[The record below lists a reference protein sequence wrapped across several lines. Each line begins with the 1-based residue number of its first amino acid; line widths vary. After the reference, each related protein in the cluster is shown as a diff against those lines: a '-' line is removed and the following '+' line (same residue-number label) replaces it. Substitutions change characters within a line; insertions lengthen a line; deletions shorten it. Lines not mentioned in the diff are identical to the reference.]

1 MAESF
6 SVRAILSAQD
16 RGFSSTLKSALKS
29 TESLGSKIKS
39 GFAFGILTGAGQQ
52 AFSTLTNGVRGLI
65 TEIDTSNAAWKTFT
79 GNMQM
84 LGKGNKEIAKTKKEL
99 QQFAEQT
106 IYSSSDMAQTY
117 AQLAAV
123 GTKNCNKLVKGFG
136 GLAAAAEN
144 PQQAMKTLSQQ
155 ATQMAAKPTVAW
167 QDFKLMLEQTPAG
180 IAAVAKEMG
189 MTTSELVTA
198 VQDGKV
204 KTEDFFNAISKVGTN
219 KAFTKLATEYKTVG
233 QAMDGL
239 KETLGNKLTPAFDVL
254 SNRAIG
260 GISGIIDKIGEI
272 DGEALA
278 TKVSAGLDKAQ
289 PYWELFKKTVSVT
302 GGVLKKTAGFV
313 SDHSEAI
320 SKALPFVLGLAAAY
334 KGFMV
339 INKVVPGMSKFTQY
353 LTSLAG
359 KGIGSLAGKLF
370 GVAAGERAAGAAG
383 VTSATQIAAAA
394 KSFMMM
400 GAAVLMISAGFALL
414 AYSAVQV
421 ASAGPGAIAVLF
433 GLIGAMALLG
443 AGMTVMLKTLAPMSA
458 QLIPAAAAMLMLG
471 GAVLLVAAGF
481 ALMAY
486 AATSLASAGGL
497 AIGVMAGMLVA
508 VGLLAV
514 GAAALG
520 PALTAG
526 AVGLLAFGVAVLL
539 VGAGTLMAC
548 AGLALLATKLP
559 VIAAYGTT
567 AAGAIVALGASMFV
581 FAAGAI
587 VAGAAAI
594 ILGTGLIVAGAGL
607 VVFGAGMTA
616 GAAGTLAMAGAL
628 KLVHSQLKSISSS
641 AKSTQISLQGMRA
654 SIKVVESGLDALG
667 SKAKSAMNKLTSA
680 FDNAASKAKSAG
692 QKVGTGFT
700 HGMQSGLN
708 RAPSVA
714 SRAVQSAVS
723 RLRSGRSGAYSAGA
737 YIGQGFAAGMNASL
751 GAVRAAAAAMA
762 EAADAAVRAKAKIK
776 SPSRVAMKSGRYWGE
791 GFGLGMLKEARFV
804 ERASEKLVSIPNV
817 MTPRLAAAYSGEMS
831 ADYDYYRNSEYI
843 IEVPLTVDGKEFAR
857 ATASY
862 TQEELNRKQTR
873 ENRKR
878 GKA

>member
-52 AFSTLTNGVRGLI
+52 AFSCLTNGVRDLI
-65 TEIDTSNAAWKTFT
+65 SEIDTSNAAWKTFT
-79 GNMQM
+79 GNMKM
-84 LGKGNKEIAKTKKEL
+84 LGKSDKEIAGVKKEL
-99 QQFAEQT
+99 QSFAEQT
-106 IYSSSDMAQTY
+106 ISSSSDMAQTY
-117 AQLAAV
+117 SQLAAV
-123 GTKNCNKLVKGFG
+123 GTKNCTKLVKGFG
-136 GLAAAAEN
+136 GLASAAEN

-155 ATQMAAKPTVAW
+155 ATQMAAKPSVAW

-204 KTEDFFNAISKVGTN
+204 KTEDFFDAISKVGTN

-239 KETLGNKLTPAFDVL
+239 KETVGNKLTPAFDIL
-254 SNRAIG
+254 SQKAIG

-272 DGEALA
+272 DGEAIA
-278 TKVSAGLDKAQ
+278 QKVTVGLEKAQ
-289 PYWELFKKTVSVT
+289 PYWEAFKKILAAT
-302 GGVLKKTAGFV
+302 GKVLKSVGGFLIEH
-313 SDHSEAI
+313 SDAI

-334 KGFMV
+334 KGFTV

-383 VTSATQIAAAA
+383 TTSATQVAAAA

-414 AYSAVQV
+414 AFSAVSV
-421 ASAGPGAIAVLF
+421 ANAGPAAIAVLF
-433 GLIGAMALLG
+433 GLIAAVALLG

-526 AVGLLAFGVAVLL
+526 AVGLLAFGAAVLL

-581 FAAGAI
+581 FSAGAI
-587 VAGAAAI
+587 VAGAGALV
-594 ILGTGLIVAGAGL
+594 LGAGLVVAGAGL
-607 VVFGAGMTA
+607 AVFGAGMIA
-616 GAAGTLAMAGAL
+616 GAAGTLAMAVAL
-628 KLVHSQLKSISSS
+628 RLVGSQLKSIASN
-641 AKSTQISLQGMRA
+641 AKSAQSSLNSMRT
-654 SIKVVESGLDALG
+654 SVKVVESGLDALG

-700 HGMQSGLN
+700 QGMQSGLN
-708 RAPSVA
+708 KAPSMA
-714 SRAVQSAVS
+714 SKAVRSAVS

-737 YIGQGFAAGMNASL
+737 YISQGFASGMQSCL
-751 GAVRAAAAAMA
+751 GAVRAAAAALASAA
-762 EAADAAVRAKAKIK
+762 EAAVRAKAKIH
-776 SPSRVAMKSGRYWGE
+776 SPSRVTGKLGQYWGK
-791 GFGLGMLKEARFV
+791 GLGLGMLKEARFV
-804 ERASEKLVSIPNV
+804 ERASEKLVSIPNIT
-817 MTPRLAAAYSGEMS
+817 TPRLAAAYSGEMS
-831 ADYDYYRNSEYI
+831 ADYDYYRNSEYT
-843 IEVPLTVDGKEFAR
+843 IEVPLTVDGREVAR

-862 TQEELNRKQTR
+862 TQEELNKKQTR

>member
-52 AFSTLTNGVRGLI
+52 AFSSLTNGVRGLI

-123 GTKNCNKLVKGFG
+123 GTKNCTKLVKGFG
-136 GLAAAAEN
+136 GLASAAEN

-155 ATQMAAKPTVAW
+155 ATQMAAKPMVAW

-204 KTEDFFNAISKVGTN
+204 KTEDFFDAISKVGTN

-239 KETLGNKLTPAFDVL
+239 KETVGNKLTPAFDIL
-254 SNRAIG
+254 SQKAIG
-260 GISGIIDKIGEI
+260 GISGIIDKLGEV
-272 DGEALA
+272 DGDEIAE
-278 TKVSAGLDKAQ
+278 KVSAGLDKAQ
-289 PYWELFKKTVSVT
+289 PYWELFKKTVSIT

-320 SKALPFVLGLAAAY
+320 SKALPFVLGLVAAY
-334 KGFMV
+334 KGFTV

-370 GVAAGERAAGAAG
+370 GVAAGEKAAGSAG
-383 VTSATQIAAAA
+383 VTSAAQIAGAA

-400 GAAVLMISAGFALL
+400 GGAVFLISAGFALL

-526 AVGLLAFGVAVLL
+526 AVGLLAFGVAILL

-559 VIAAYGTT
+559 VIATYGTT

-581 FAAGAI
+581 FSAGAI
-587 VAGAAAI
+587 VAGAGAI
-594 ILGTGLIVAGAGL
+594 ILGAGLIVAGAGL
-607 VVFGAGMTA
+607 VVFGTGMLA

-628 KLVHSQLKSISSS
+628 RLVHSQLKSISSS
-641 AKSTQISLQGMRA
+641 AKSTQNSLKGMRA

-700 HGMQSGLN
+700 QGMQSGLN
-708 RAPSVA
+708 KAPSMA
-714 SRAVQSAVS
+714 SKAVRSAVS
-723 RLRSGRSGAYSAGA
+723 RLRSGRSGAYSAGS

-762 EAADAAVRAKAKIK
+762 AAADAAVRAKAKIK

-791 GFGLGMLKEARFV
+791 GLGLGMLDMMGFV
-804 ERASEKLVSIPNV
+804 ERASQKLISIPNI
-817 MTPRLAAAYSGEMS
+817 TAPRLAAAYSGEMS

-843 IEVPLTVDGKEFAR
+843 IEVPLTVDGREVAR

-862 TQEELNRKQTR
+862 TQEELNKKQTR
-873 ENRKR
+873 ENRKK

>member
-29 TESLGSKIKS
+29 TDSLGSKIKS

-52 AFSTLTNGVRGLI
+52 AFSCLTNGVRDLI
-65 TEIDTSNAAWKTFT
+65 SEIDTSNAAWKTFT
-79 GNMQM
+79 GNMKM
-84 LGKGNKEIAKTKKEL
+84 LGKSDKEIAGVKKEL
-99 QQFAEQT
+99 QSFAEQT

-117 AQLAAV
+117 SQLAAV
-123 GTKNCNKLVKGFG
+123 GTKNCTKLVKGFG
-136 GLAAAAEN
+136 GLASAAEN

-155 ATQMAAKPTVAW
+155 ATQMAAKPSVAW

-204 KTEDFFNAISKVGTN
+204 KTEDFFDAISKVGTN

-239 KETLGNKLTPAFDVL
+239 KETVGNKLTPAFDIL
-254 SNRAIG
+254 SQKAIG

-272 DGEALA
+272 DGEAIA
-278 TKVSAGLDKAQ
+278 QKVTVGLEKAQ
-289 PYWELFKKTVSVT
+289 PYWEAFKKILAAT
-302 GGVLKKTAGFV
+302 GKVLKSVGGFLME
-313 SDHSEAI
+313 HSEAI
-320 SKALPFVLGLAAAY
+320 SKALPFVLGLVAAY
-334 KGFMV
+334 KGFKI
-339 INKVVPGMSKFTQY
+339 INSVVPGMGKFTQY
-353 LTSLAG
+353 LTNLAG
-359 KGIGSLAGKLF
+359 KGIASLAGKLF

-383 VTSATQIAAAA
+383 TTSATQVAAAA

-414 AYSAVQV
+414 AFSAASV
-421 ASAGPGAIAVLF
+421 ANAGPAAIAVLF

-526 AVGLLAFGVAVLL
+526 AVGLLAFGVAILL

-581 FAAGAI
+581 FSAGAI
-587 VAGAAAI
+587 VAGAGALV
-594 ILGTGLIVAGAGL
+594 LGAGLVVAGAGL
-607 VVFGAGMTA
+607 VVFGAGMA
-616 GAAGTLAMAGAL
+616 VGAAGTLAMAGAL

-641 AKSTQISLQGMRA
+641 AKSTQNSLKGMRA

-667 SKAKSAMNKLTSA
+667 SKAKSSMNKLTSA
-680 FDNAASKAKSAG
+680 FDNAASKSRSAG

-762 EAADAAVRAKAKIK
+762 AAADAAVRAKAKIK

-791 GFGLGMLKEARFV
+791 GLGLGMLDMMGFV
-804 ERASEKLVSIPNV
+804 ERASQKLISIPNISV
-817 MTPRLAAAYSGEMS
+817 PRFAMSYSGELS
-831 ADYDYYRNSEYI
+831 ADYSYYGNAKYV
-843 IEVPLTVDGKEFAR
+843 IEVPLEIDGREVAR
-857 ATASY
+857 TTATY
-862 TQEELNRKQTR
+862 TQEELNRRQTR
-873 ENRKR
+873 ESRKR

>member
-29 TESLGSKIKS
+29 TDSLGSKIKS

-52 AFSTLTNGVRGLI
+52 AFSSLTNGVRGLI

-180 IAAVAKEMG
+180 IAAVAKQMG
-189 MTTSELVTA
+189 MTTSELVSN
-198 VQDGKV
+198 VQNGTI
-204 KTEDFFNAISKVGTN
+204 KTEEFFDAIAKVGTN
-219 KAFTKLATEYKTVG
+219 DAFTKLATEYKTVG

-239 KETLGNKLTPAFDVL
+239 KETVGNKLTPAFDIL
-254 SNRAIG
+254 SQKAIG

-278 TKVSAGLDKAQ
+278 TKVTAGLEKAQ
-289 PYWELFKKTVSVT
+289 PYWEAFKKILAAT
-302 GGVLKKTAGFV
+302 GKVLKSVGGFLMEH
-313 SDHSEAI
+313 SDAI
-320 SKALPFVLGLAAAY
+320 SKALPFVLGLVAAY
-334 KGFMV
+334 KGFMI

-370 GVAAGERAAGAAG
+370 GVAAGEKAAGSAG
-383 VTSATQIAAAA
+383 VTSAAQIAGAA

-526 AVGLLAFGVAVLL
+526 AVGLLAFGVTILL

-548 AGLALLATKLP
+548 AGLALLATQLP
-559 VIAAYGTT
+559 TIASYGTT
-567 AAGAIVALGASMFV
+567 AAAAIVALGASMFV
-581 FAAGAI
+581 FSAGAI
-587 VAGAAAI
+587 VAGAGALV
-594 ILGTGLIVAGAGL
+594 LGAGLVVAGAGL

-804 ERASEKLVSIPNV
+804 ERASKKLVSIPNV
-817 MTPRLAAAYSGEMS
+817 MTPRLAAAYSGEIS

>member
-29 TESLGSKIKS
+29 TDSLGSKIKS

-52 AFSTLTNGVRGLI
+52 AFSSLTNGVRGLI

-84 LGKGNKEIAKTKKEL
+84 LSKGNKEIAKTKKEL

-136 GLAAAAEN
+136 GLAAAAES

-180 IAAVAKEMG
+180 IAAVAKQMG
-189 MTTSELVTA
+189 MTTSELVSN
-198 VQDGKV
+198 VQNGTI
-204 KTEDFFNAISKVGTN
+204 KTEEFFDAIAKVGTN
-219 KAFTKLATEYKTVG
+219 DAFTKLATQYKTAG

-278 TKVSAGLDKAQ
+278 TKVAAGLDKAQ

-370 GVAAGERAAGAAG
+370 GVAAGEKAAGSAG
-383 VTSATQIAAAA
+383 VTSAAQIAGAA

-400 GAAVLMISAGFALL
+400 GGAVFLISAGFALL

-526 AVGLLAFGVAVLL
+526 AVGLLAFGVAILL

-548 AGLALLATKLP
+548 AGLALLATQLP
-559 VIAAYGTT
+559 TIASYGAT
-567 AAGAIVALGASMFV
+567 AAAAIVALGASMFV
-581 FAAGAI
+581 FSAGAI
-587 VAGAAAI
+587 VAGAGALV
-594 ILGTGLIVAGAGL
+594 LGAGLVVAGAGL
-607 VVFGAGMTA
+607 AVFGAGMIA
-616 GAAGTLAMAGAL
+616 GAAGTLAMAVAL
-628 KLVHSQLKSISSS
+628 RLVRSQLKSIASN
-641 AKSTQISLQGMRA
+641 AKSAQSSLNSMRT
-654 SIKVVESGLDALG
+654 SVKVVESGLDALG

-680 FDNAASKAKSAG
+680 FDNAASKSRSAG

-714 SRAVQSAVS
+714 SRAIQSAVS

-762 EAADAAVRAKAKIK
+762 AAADAAVRAKAKIK

-791 GFGLGMLKEARFV
+791 GLGLGMLDMMGFV
-804 ERASEKLVSIPNV
+804 ERASQKLISIPNISV
-817 MTPRLAAAYSGEMS
+817 PRFAMSYSGELS
-831 ADYDYYRNSEYI
+831 ADYSYYGNAKYV
-843 IEVPLTVDGKEFAR
+843 IEVPLEIDGREVAR
-857 ATASY
+857 TTATY
-862 TQEELNRKQTR
+862 TQEELNRRQTR
-873 ENRKR
+873 ESRKR

>member
-29 TESLGSKIKS
+29 TDSLGSKIKS

-52 AFSTLTNGVRGLI
+52 AFNSLTNGVRGLI

-84 LGKGNKEIAKTKKEL
+84 LGKGNKEISKTKKEL

-123 GTKNCNKLVKGFG
+123 GTKNCTKLVKGFG
-136 GLAAAAEN
+136 GLASAAEN

-155 ATQMAAKPTVAW
+155 ATQMAAKPNVAW

-180 IAAVAKEMG
+180 IAAVAKQMG
-189 MTTSELVTA
+189 MTTSELVSN
-198 VQDGKV
+198 VQNGTV
-204 KTEDFFNAISKVGTN
+204 KTEEFFDAIAKVGTN
-219 KAFTKLATEYKTVG
+219 KAFTKLATQYKTAG

-239 KETLGNKLTPAFDVL
+239 KETLGNKLTPAFDIL

-260 GISGIIDKIGEI
+260 GISGIIDKLGEI
-272 DGEALA
+272 DGDEIAE
-278 TKVSAGLDKAQ
+278 KVSAGLDKAQ

-302 GGVLKKTAGFV
+302 GKVLKKTAGFV
-313 SDHSEAI
+313 TEHSDAI

-334 KGFMV
+334 KGFKV
-339 INKVVPGMSKFTQY
+339 VNKVVPGMGKFTQY

-370 GVAAGERAAGAAG
+370 GVAAGERAAGSAG
-383 VTSATQIAAAA
+383 VTSATQIAGAA

-400 GAAVLMISAGFALL
+400 GGAVFLISAGFALL

-458 QLIPAAAAMLMLG
+458 QLMPAAAAMLMLG

-526 AVGLLAFGVAVLL
+526 AVGLIAFGVAILL

-548 AGLALLATKLP
+548 AGLALLATQLP
-559 VIAAYGTT
+559 TIASYGAT
-567 AAGAIVALGASMFV
+567 AAAAIVALGASMFV
-581 FAAGAI
+581 FSAGAV

-594 ILGTGLIVAGAGL
+594 ILGAGLVVAGAGL
-607 VVFGAGMTA
+607 VVFGTGMAA
-616 GAAGTLAMAGAL
+616 GAVGTLAMAGAL
-628 KLVHSQLKSISSS
+628 KLVRSQLKSISSS
-641 AKSTQISLQGMRA
+641 AKSTQGSLKGMRA

-700 HGMQSGLN
+700 QGMQSRLN

-714 SRAVQSAVS
+714 SRAVNSAVA
-723 RLRSGRSGAYSAGA
+723 RLRTGRSSAYSAGL
-737 YIGQGFAAGMNASL
+737 YIGQGFAAGMNATL
-751 GAVRAAAAAMA
+751 GSIRAAAAAMA
-762 EAADAAVRAKAKIK
+762 EAADEAVRAKAKIK

-791 GFGLGMLKEARFV
+791 GLGLGMLDMMGFV
-804 ERASEKLVSIPNV
+804 ERASQKLISIPNISV
-817 MTPRLAAAYSGEMS
+817 PRFAMSYSGELS
-831 ADYDYYRNSEYI
+831 ADYSYYGNAKYV
-843 IEVPLTVDGKEFAR
+843 IEVPLEIDGREVAR
-857 ATASY
+857 TTATY
-862 TQEELNRKQTR
+862 TQEELDRRQTR
-873 ENRKR
+873 ESRKR

>member
-52 AFSTLTNGVRGLI
+52 AFNSLTNGVRGLI

-79 GNMQM
+79 GNMKM
-84 LGKGNKEIAKTKKEL
+84 LGKNDKEIAGVKKEL
-99 QQFAEQT
+99 QSFAEQT

-123 GTKNCNKLVKGFG
+123 GTKNCTKLVKGFG
-136 GLAAAAEN
+136 GLASAAEN

-189 MTTSELVTA
+189 MTTSELVSN
-198 VQDGKV
+198 VQNGTV
-204 KTEDFFNAISKVGTN
+204 KTEEFFDAISKVGTN

-239 KETLGNKLTPAFDVL
+239 KETVGNKLTPAFDVL

-260 GISGIIDKIGEI
+260 GISGIIDKLGEI

-334 KGFMV
+334 KGFTV

-370 GVAAGERAAGAAG
+370 GVAAGEKAAGSAG
-383 VTSATQIAAAA
+383 VTSAAQIAGAA

-400 GAAVLMISAGFALL
+400 GGAVFLISAGFALL

-526 AVGLLAFGVAVLL
+526 AVGLIAFGVAILL
-539 VGAGTLMAC
+539 VGAGALMAC

-559 VIAAYGTT
+559 VIATYGTT

-587 VAGAAAI
+587 VAGGAAI
-594 ILGTGLIVAGAGL
+594 VLGAGLVVAGAGL
-607 VVFGAGMTA
+607 VVFGAGMVVS
-616 GAAGTLAMAGAL
+616 AAGTLAMAGAL
-628 KLVHSQLKSISSS
+628 RLVRSQLKSISSS
-641 AKSTQISLQGMRA
+641 AKSTQSSLKGMRA

-667 SKAKSAMNKLTSA
+667 SKAKSAINKLTSA
-680 FDNAASKAKSAG
+680 FNNAASKAKSAG

-762 EAADAAVRAKAKIK
+762 AAADAAVRAKAKIK

-791 GFGLGMLKEARFV
+791 GLGLGMLDMMGFV
-804 ERASEKLVSIPNV
+804 EKASQKLISIPNISV
-817 MTPRLAAAYSGEMS
+817 PRFAMSYSGELS
-831 ADYDYYRNSEYI
+831 ADYSYYGNAKYV
-843 IEVPLTVDGKEFAR
+843 IEVPLEIDGREVAR
-857 ATASY
+857 TTATY
-862 TQEELNRKQTR
+862 TQEELDRKQTR
-873 ENRKR
+873 ESRKR

>member
-29 TESLGSKIKS
+29 TDSLGSKIKS

-52 AFSTLTNGVRGLI
+52 AFNSLTNGVRGLI

-123 GTKNCNKLVKGFG
+123 GTKNCTKLVKGFG
-136 GLAAAAEN
+136 GLASAAEN

-155 ATQMAAKPTVAW
+155 ATQMAAKPNVAW

-180 IAAVAKEMG
+180 IAAVAKQMG
-189 MTTSELVTA
+189 MTTSELVSN
-198 VQDGKV
+198 VQNGTV
-204 KTEDFFNAISKVGTN
+204 KTEEFFDAIAKVGTN
-219 KAFTKLATEYKTVG
+219 KAFTKLATQYKTAG

-239 KETLGNKLTPAFDVL
+239 KETLGNKLAPAFDIL

-260 GISGIIDKIGEI
+260 GISGIIDKLGEI
-272 DGEALA
+272 DGDEIAE
-278 TKVSAGLDKAQ
+278 KVSAGLDKAQ

-302 GGVLKKTAGFV
+302 GKVLKKTAGFV
-313 SDHSEAI
+313 TEHSDAI

-334 KGFMV
+334 KGFKV
-339 INKVVPGMSKFTQY
+339 VNKVVPGMGKFTQY

-370 GVAAGERAAGAAG
+370 GVAAGERAAGSAG
-383 VTSATQIAAAA
+383 VTSATQIAGAA

-400 GAAVLMISAGFALL
+400 GGAVFLISAGFALL

-443 AGMTVMLKTLAPMSA
+443 AGMTIMLKTLAPMSA
-458 QLIPAAAAMLMLG
+458 QLIPAGAAMLMLG

-497 AIGVMAGMLVA
+497 AIGIMAGMLVA

-526 AVGLLAFGVAVLL
+526 AVGLIAFGVAILL

-548 AGLALLATKLP
+548 TGLALLATKLP
-559 VIAAYGTT
+559 VIATYGTT
-567 AAGAIVALGASMFV
+567 AAGAIVALGASMFI
-581 FAAGAI
+581 FSAGAV

-594 ILGTGLIVAGAGL
+594 ILGAGLIVAGAGL
-607 VVFGAGMTA
+607 VVFGAGMLA

-628 KLVHSQLKSISSS
+628 RLVRSQLKSISSS
-641 AKSTQISLQGMRA
+641 AKSTQSSLKGMRA

-692 QKVGTGFT
+692 QRVGTGFT
-700 HGMQSGLN
+700 QGMQSGLKK
-708 RAPSVA
+708 APSVA
-714 SRAVQSAVS
+714 SRAVNSAVA
-723 RLRSGRSGAYSAGA
+723 RLRTGRSSAYSAGL
-737 YIGQGFAAGMNASL
+737 YIGQGFAAGMNATL
-751 GAVRAAAAAMA
+751 GSIRAAAAAMA
-762 EAADAAVRAKAKIK
+762 EAADEAVRAKAKIK

-791 GFGLGMLKEARFV
+791 GLGLGMLDMMGFV
-804 ERASEKLVSIPNV
+804 ERASQKLISIPNISV
-817 MTPRLAAAYSGEMS
+817 PRFAMSYNGELS
-831 ADYDYYRNSEYI
+831 ADYSYYGNAKYV
-843 IEVPLTVDGKEFAR
+843 IEVPLEIDGREVAR
-857 ATASY
+857 TTATY
-862 TQEELNRKQTR
+862 TQEELDRRQTR
-873 ENRKR
+873 ESRKR

>member
-1 MAESF
+1 MSDTIP
-6 SVRAILSAQD
+6 VRAILSAID
-16 RGFSSTLKSALKS
+16 RGFSSTMKQAMDVVGKLDKRTSNFMTGMLQ
-29 TESLGSKIKS
+29 
-39 GFAFGILTGAGQQ
+39 GAGQR
-52 AFSTLTNGVRGLI
+52 AFFMLSNGARELVS
-65 TEIDTSNAAWKTFT
+65 EIDASNVAWKTFE
-79 GNMQM
+79 GNMKILEKNDKQINTVRNSM
-84 LGKGNKEIAKTKKEL
+84 QKY
-99 QQFAEQT
+99 AEQT
-106 IYSSSDMAQTY
+106 IYSSSDMASTY
-117 AQLAAV
+117 SQLAAV
-123 GTKNCNKLVKGFG
+123 GVKSADKLVTGFG

-155 ATQMAAKPTVAW
+155 ATQMAGRPTVAW

-180 IAAVAKEMG
+180 IAAVAKKMG
-189 MTTSELVTA
+189 MTTSELVSKIQA
-198 VQDGKV
+198 GEV
-204 KTEDFFNAISKVGTN
+204 KTEDFFKAIKQVGN
-219 KAFTKLATEYKTVG
+219 SEDFTKLATSYKSAG

-239 KETLGNKLTPAFDVL
+239 KETIGNKLTPAYDAL
-254 SNRAIG
+254 SQKAIG
-260 GISGIIDKIGEI
+260 GIEGIINKVSEL
-272 DGEALA
+272 DGEEIKDKVLA
-278 TKVSAGLDKAQ
+278 GIDAAM
-289 PYWELFKKTVSVT
+289 PYWEQFKNVLSVT
-302 GGVLKKTAGFV
+302 GTVLKTVGKFFLE
-313 SDHSEAI
+313 HSNI
-320 SKALPFVLGLAAAY
+320 LSKGIPIVLGLLAAY
-334 KGFMV
+334 KGFKIV
-339 INKVVPGMSKFTQY
+339 NTIVGGVKSFVGSI
-353 LTSLAG
+353 TSLDGGTGNEIAENLNKTATAQQNVG
-359 KGIGSLAGKLF
+359 KVSQASSTQMM
-370 GVAAGERAAGAAG
+370 A
-383 VTSATQIAAAA
+383 SAKA
-394 KSFMMM
+394 FMMM
-400 GAAVLMISAGFALL
+400 GAGVLLIAAGFGIL
-414 AYSAVQV
+414 AYSAIQL
-421 ASAGPGAIAVLF
+421 ANAGPMAIAVMAGMVVALVGVSF
-433 GLIGAMALLG
+433 AMAG
-443 AGMTVMLKTLAPMSA
+443 VLKFLAPMSA
-458 QLIPAAAAMLMLG
+458 QLMPAAMAMLAMG
-471 GAVLLVAAGF
+471 AAVLLVAAGF

-526 AVGLLAFGVAVLL
+526 AVGLLAFGVAILL

-587 VAGAAAI
+587 VAGAGALV
-594 ILGTGLIVAGAGL
+594 LGAGLVVAGAGL
-607 VVFGAGMTA
+607 AVFGAGMIA

-628 KLVHSQLKSISSS
+628 KLVRSQLKSISSS

-831 ADYDYYRNSEYI
+831 ADYSYYGNAKYV
-843 IEVPLTVDGKEFAR
+843 IEVPLEIDGREVAR
-857 ATASY
+857 TTATY

>member
-29 TESLGSKIKS
+29 TDSLGSKIKS

-52 AFSTLTNGVRGLI
+52 AFSCLTNGVRDLI
-65 TEIDTSNAAWKTFT
+65 SEIDTSNAAWKTFT
-79 GNMQM
+79 GNMKM
-84 LGKGNKEIAKTKKEL
+84 LGKSDKEIAGVKKEL
-99 QQFAEQT
+99 QSFAEQT

-180 IAAVAKEMG
+180 IAAVAKQMG
-189 MTTSELVTA
+189 MTTSELVSN
-198 VQDGKV
+198 VQNGTI
-204 KTEDFFNAISKVGTN
+204 KTEEFFDAIAKVGTN
-219 KAFTKLATEYKTVG
+219 DAFTKLATQYKTAG

-334 KGFMV
+334 KGFTV

-370 GVAAGERAAGAAG
+370 GVAAGEKAAGSAG
-383 VTSATQIAAAA
+383 VTSATQIAGAA

-400 GAAVLMISAGFALL
+400 GSAVFLISAGFALL

-526 AVGLLAFGVAVLL
+526 AVGLLAFGVAILL

-581 FAAGAI
+581 FSAGAI
-587 VAGAAAI
+587 VAGAGALV
-594 ILGTGLIVAGAGL
+594 LGAGLVVAGAGL
-607 VVFGAGMTA
+607 AVFGAGMIA
-616 GAAGTLAMAGAL
+616 GAAGTLAMAVAL
-628 KLVHSQLKSISSS
+628 RLVRSQLKSIASN
-641 AKSTQISLQGMRA
+641 AKSAQSSLNSMRT
-654 SIKVVESGLDALG
+654 SVKVVESGLDALG

-680 FDNAASKAKSAG
+680 FDNAASKSRSAG

-737 YIGQGFAAGMNASL
+737 YISQGFASGMQSCL
-751 GAVRAAAAAMA
+751 GAVRAAAAALASAA
-762 EAADAAVRAKAKIK
+762 EAAVRAKAKIH
-776 SPSRVAMKSGRYWGE
+776 SPSRVTGKLGQYWGK
-791 GFGLGMLKEARFV
+791 GLGLGMLKEARFV
-804 ERASEKLVSIPNV
+804 ERASEKLVSIPNI
-817 MTPRLAAAYSGEMS
+817 TAPRLAAAYSGEMS

-843 IEVPLTVDGKEFAR
+843 IEVPLTVDGREVAR

-862 TQEELNRKQTR
+862 TREELNKKQTR
-873 ENRKR
+873 ENRKK